1 VTFDDVGKIAL
12 VSPKVEDGTSYGMPA
27 LKVRKKLLSRIESS
41 EGKIQSAK

>member
-12 VSPKVEDGTSYGMPA
+12 VWPGVEDGT
-27 LKVRKKLLSRIESS
+27 VRKKLLSRIESS